1 MVKGLSLAEFI
12 GGVAVFARFV
22 DKLRAEL
29 LLVNT
34 GVTADT
40 KPLLGCV
47 KLIDLFAISN
57 VATVAA
63 LGFVRAC

>member
-1 MVKGLSLAEFI
+1 MVKRLSLAEFI

-22 DKLRAEL
+22 VKFRAEL
-29 LLVNT
+29 LFVNI

-40 KPLLGCV
+40 KPLLCCV
-47 KLIDLFAISN
+47 KLIDLFAILN